1 MEEKGEKKKHAPYI
15 IKFQFLFTFTFTL
28 LPPESR
34 ERTMLQSERRRGT
47 RLIKV
52 KQPGVFVDFVNAH
65 SSSVLSAGFLFNNDS
80 FGGVAVFVSGGFCL
94 FWGEG

>member
-1 MEEKGEKKKHAPYI
+1 MEEKGEKKN
-15 IKFQFLFTFTFTL
+15 TL
-28 LPPESR
+28 HILLNSNSFSLSLLLSSLPESR

-65 SSSVLSAGFLFNNDS
+65 SSVLSAGFLFNNDS

-94 FWGEG
+94 FRGEG